1 MRKRLIALLL
11 SLMMTLVLLP
21 ASFAEEDPA
30 AENPEPAESLE
41 PAEGLRAAGDV
52 TIDSTNFPDDNFRN
66 YVQNDLRHVDP
77 SYFTPAEIADI
88 TVIKCDCRNIE
99 NLQGIE
105 LFTSLEALNC
115 QDNQLMDID
124 VSAMPSLKKL
134 DCHSN
139 PLSGTI
145 RIHENLEELEC
156 WNSQIDG
163 TRILFPMNSRL
174 RVVKVDAS
182 GFSDL
187 SFLYGRDL
195 ETLDC
200 AYIDFESLDF
210 TPWNNLHDLRCDNC
224 NLSRLNVSGLSNL
237 TRIRAN
243 DNNLTA
249 LDVSAVPA
257 LEELYVYNNHIAA
270 LDLSACPNLWG
281 AELNQTADG
290 FMTEDSGHY
299 LFDLTSI
306 GVADASR
313 VTISDTDW
321 TLDSVTGVAT
331 YNGSGIPN
339 QLVYTYDT
347 GNAGFPM
354 QVTVTLGVAVTVDPN
369 DFDPGFFNWLL
380 NKGIVNDSGNG
391 VYTISSA
398 VTELDCGYEGLTSL
412 KGIGYFQN
420 LERLNCQD
428 NNLTNALSAELSQN
442 TALKTLICHS
452 NYDITA
458 LDFSANTNL
467 EELEVLNCS
476 GLTSLNI
483 AGNTHLRMLV
493 VDATPL
499 TLKDSNGDWIYATN
513 TALEKIACKYLN
525 ITELDVSMLPA
536 LREVEFGGCGDL
548 ETLTLG
554 VHPNLEAVL
563 GNGEWNGCRLH
574 RLDLSAYSNLKRVN
588 LGENRLAEL
597 ILPDKNADEYDEIYL
612 EPQRKIVG
620 NYHATAEADGT
631 YTFDLGLL
639 GVTEFACV
647 TPTNASW
654 KDQQAGIVGF
664 ASKPS
669 ELTYTYQPANSAGN
683 YPSFNVTVYLGDAL
697 AINQTNFPD
706 ENLRNALREHP
717 AAIEDG
723 ALINAEDVTELD
735 LWARDITDM
744 TGIALF
750 PNLEVLQCSSNH
762 LSTLDLTGNPKLRE
776 LRCEGCSLTEL
787 LVSATDNPE
796 LEIIEAN
803 ENLLTSLNVAGMTAL
818 AELNVERNQL
828 ETLPLN
834 GCSSLWRLNC
844 SDNRL
849 KVLDLSDS
857 NVTDLSPWWNPLSVI
872 VFKDGF
878 NAQGKDIYAEPLSG
892 YSVESSGSDY
902 TFDLSTLIP
911 LEYMGQITMEDPGS
925 ADLDSATGMVT
936 FRNGKPDE
944 LCYYVNTGTD
954 ENGDPYPTFR
964 QTILFGTDIEL
975 NSTNFPDPAFL
986 DFLINRSG
994 SATQKNGKYYIS
1006 DSLRKINCNNSGIES
1021 LEGIALF
1028 PNLEQLYAN
1037 RNSLTQ
1043 LDLSGNLHIQNVE
1056 AEFNQIAGIDVSM
1069 LSELMSLWLG
1079 TNQIPSI
1086 DLSYNEN
1093 LWGLCISN
1101 NPIDRLDLSKNEALT
1116 NLVCANIHTLTKLD
1130 LSHNPRLES
1139 LDPNDTMIERL
1150 DLSAN
1155 EELEYVQLYQMP
1167 ALTELKLPQEGK
1179 FMLFAMEGTPIQSL
1193 DLSAYGDTLRMVH
1206 VKRNR
1211 LGELLLPTLPAGE
1224 DYWELDFDE
1233 QNAIEGL
1240 GLTRT
1245 QDGKYAFDLTQVV
1258 AKENLSR
1265 VSGLTFDADGIVT
1278 LDEIPYELTYQFDV
1292 GYNSETLEV
1301 HLVGFEVVPAFKTK
1315 SLVLS
1320 GLIGVNFYMD
1330 LSCLSDEEKA
1340 DSYMEFTVNGR
1351 TERADFDPD
1360 FTSRNRSVCY
1370 GFTCH
1375 IASIE
1380 MADEITAEFHYGDDK
1395 TIGTTYS
1402 AQKYIDKALED
1413 ESYPADARNL
1423 VEATADY
1430 GHYVQAYLKEVKNWP
1445 DDEHVTIKAR
1455 SEIGEA
1461 EIAAA
1466 AAGTA
1471 DYTVTANVPEGAFV
1485 RSLSYSLMM
1494 DDMVTLI
1501 LSVRTESGH
1510 ALSSAKIGE
1519 ETLPIEGGAGGRYR
1533 VRIENIMAHQLGN
1546 RYTIVLNAG
1555 GEDAEITVSPM
1566 SYVKTLLTASAYENN
1581 LTAKQAAAAIYQYY
1595 QAAIAYIDARKA
1607 H

>member
-66 YVQNDLRHVDP
+66 YVQNNHDHVDP

-88 TVIKCDCRNIE
+88 KVIDCGGCNIE

-105 LFTSLEALNC
+105 LFTSLETLIC

-145 RIHENLEELEC
+145 QIHKNLEELEC

-163 TRILFPMNSRL
+163 TRIVIPMNSRL

-187 SFLYGRDL
+187 SFLYGLDL

-224 NLSRLNVSGLSNL
+224 NLSRLNVSGLLNL

-243 DNNLTA
+243 DNNLTE
-249 LDVSAVPA
+249 LDVSIVPA
-257 LEELYVYNNHIAA
+257 LEELYIDKNHIAA
-270 LDLSACPNLWG
+270 LDLSACVQLRD

-306 GVADASR
+306 GVADASK
-313 VTISDTDW
+313 VTINSADW
-321 TLDSVTGVAT
+321 TLDTGTGVAT
-331 YNGSGIPN
+331 YNRSGIPN
-339 QLVYTYDT
+339 ELVYTYDT
-347 GNAGFPM
+347 GNPTFPM

-369 DFDPGFFNWLL
+369 DFDPDFWNWLL

-428 NNLTNALSAELSQN
+428 NELTNALSAELSQN
-442 TALKTLICHS
+442 TALKTLICYS
-452 NYDITA
+452 NHNITE

-493 VDATPL
+493 VDSTPL
-499 TLKDSNGDWIYATN
+499 TLKDTNGDWIYASN

-612 EPQRKIVG
+612 ESQRKIVG

-654 KDQQAGIVGF
+654 KDQQAGIVEF

-683 YPSFNVTVYLGDAL
+683 YPSFNVTVYLGDAI

-750 PNLEVLQCSSNH
+750 PNLEVLNVSNNRF
-762 LSTLDLTGNPKLRE
+762 SQLDVSHNSKLRE
-776 LRCEGCSLTEL
+776 LRCSECKLEQLTIGA
-787 LVSATDNPE
+787 STNPD
-796 LEIIEAN
+796 LEILEVR
-803 ENLLTSLNVAGMTAL
+803 ENLLTELNVAGMTKL
-818 AELNVERNQL
+818 AELSVERNRLQAL
-828 ETLPLN
+828 ALD
-834 GCSSLWRLNC
+834 GCSSLRQLQC
-844 SDNRL
+844 GDNL
-849 KVLDLSDS
+849 IKVLDLSDA
-857 NVTDLSPWWNPLSVI
+857 VITDLGIWQNPVSVI
-872 VFKDGF
+872 LFKDGLS
-878 NAQGKDIYAEPLSG
+878 QDGKDVGTDQISG
-892 YSVESSGSDY
+892 YSAEINNGTY

-911 LEYMGQITMEDPGS
+911 LQYMGRINLENTTASLDP
-925 ADLDSATGMVT
+925 ATGVVT
-936 FRNGKPDE
+936 FPDGKPDE
-944 LCYYVNTGTD
+944 LCYTVNTGMD
-954 ENGDPYPTFR
+954 ENGDPYPVFT

-986 DFLINRSG
+986 DYLINHSG
-994 SATQKNGKYYIS
+994 NATEKNGKYYIS
-1006 DSLRKINCNNSGIES
+1006 DSLQLIDCNEYGINSLQGIE
-1021 LEGIALF
+1021 LF
-1028 PNLEQLYAN
+1028 PRLMRIYAN
-1037 RNSLTQ
+1037 RNNLTAV
-1043 LDLSGNLHIQNVE
+1043 DFSGNLNLENFEVSY
-1056 AEFNQIAGIDVSM
+1056 NQLTSIDVSM
-1069 LSELMSLWLG
+1069 LQNLRSIWISDNYL
-1079 TNQIPSI
+1079 TSI
-1086 DLSYNEN
+1086 DISHNEN
-1093 LWGLCISN
+1093 LWGLCVSN
-1101 NPIDRLDLSKNEALT
+1101 NPIDSLDLSHNENLID
-1116 NLVCANIHTLTKLD
+1116 LVCANIHTLTKLD

-1155 EELEYVQLYQMP
+1155 EELEYVQLNQMP

-1179 FMLFAMEGTPIQSL
+1179 FILFAMEGTPIQSL

-1301 HLVGFEVVPAFKTK
+1301 HLVGFEVVPVFKTK
-1315 SLVLS
+1315 SLALS

-1395 TIGTTYS
+1395 TIGTTYT
-1402 AQKYIDKALED
+1402 AQEYIEDALGSQDYPQDAKAL
-1413 ESYPADARNL
+1413 
-1423 VEATADY
+1423 VKATADY

-1445 DDEHVTIKAR
+1445 DDKHVTIEAR

-1566 SYVKTLLTASAYENN
+1566 SYVRTLLTASAYENN

-1595 QAAIAYIDARKA
+1595 QAAIAYIDASKA